1 MSDNNLESSLIKKE
15 YNISLNMFESAFKEF
30 QRKFVYKKNIIMSII
45 FLILITNYAY
55 SIIKVPDNSIAYFLT
70 AVCIFLL
77 IGIWFTPY
85 QTRKKLLKA
94 IQEIEKDNYVFE
106 LFENK
111 LTIGTIFEIEDNLE
125 KKENFDTSFLEND
138 VNIDKT
144 IINLK
149 IDNVKIIEKKE
160 YFIIYLIKNM
170 FYVLPKENFS
180 SDEINLI
187 KENFSNNL
195 NSKFIINI

>member
-1 MSDNNLESSLIKKE
+1 MSNKEKMILVGNSLLNSRKKIIDCNSNIPDSQGNEGYLFSACYLNNKNNTYEYQYAYEKDYIES
-15 YNISLNMFESAFKEF
+15 
-30 QRKFVYKKNIIMSII
+30 VYKNI
-45 FLILITNYAY
+45 F
-55 SIIKVPDNSIAYFLT
+55 
-70 AVCIFLL
+70 
-77 IGIWFTPY
+77 
-85 QTRKKLLKA
+85 
-94 IQEIEKDNYVFE
+94 
-106 LFENK
+106 
-111 LTIGTIFEIEDNLE
+111 GT
-125 KKENFDTSFLEND
+125 KENFDTSFLEND

>member
-1 MSDNNLESSLIKKE
+1 MSNNLEESLLKKE
-15 YNISLNMFESAFKEF
+15 YNISLSMFENAFKDF
-30 QRKFVYKKNIIMSII
+30 QKNFVYKKNIIMTII
-45 FLILITNYAY
+45 FLILIANYTY
-55 SIIKVPDNSIAYFLT
+55 SIIKVPDNNISYFL
-70 AVCIFLL
+70 AAICIFLL
-77 IGIWFTPY
+77 IGVWFTPY
-85 QTRKKLLKA
+85 QTRKKLIKA
-94 IQEIEKDNYVFE
+94 IKEIEKDNYVFE
-106 LFENK
+106 LYENK
-111 LTIGTIFEIEDNLE
+111 LAIGTIFEIEDDLE

>member
-1 MSDNNLESSLIKKE
+1 MSNNLEESLLKKE
-15 YNISLNMFESAFKEF
+15 YNISLSMFENAFKDF
-30 QRKFVYKKNIIMSII
+30 QKKFVYKKNIIMTII
-45 FLILITNYAY
+45 FLILIANYTY
-55 SIIKVPDNSIAYFLT
+55 SIIKVPDNNISYFL
-70 AVCIFLL
+70 AAICIFLL
-77 IGIWFTPY
+77 AGVWFTPY
-85 QTRKKLLKA
+85 QTRKKLIRA
-94 IQEIEKDNYVFE
+94 IKEIEKDNYVFE
-106 LFENK
+106 LYENK
-111 LTIGTIFEIEDNLE
+111 LSIGTLFEIEDDLD

>member
-1 MSDNNLESSLIKKE
+1 MSNNLEESLLKKE
-15 YNISLNMFESAFKEF
+15 YNISLSMFENAFKDF
-30 QRKFVYKKNIIMSII
+30 QKKFVYKKNIIMTII
-45 FLILITNYAY
+45 FLILIANYTY
-55 SIIKVPDNSIAYFLT
+55 SIIKVPDNNISYFL
-70 AVCIFLL
+70 AAICIFLL
-77 IGIWFTPY
+77 IGVWFTPY
-85 QTRKKLLKA
+85 QTRKKLIKA
-94 IQEIEKDNYVFE
+94 IKEIEKDNYVFE
-106 LFENK
+106 LYENK
-111 LTIGTIFEIEDNLE
+111 LAIGTIFEIEDDLE